1 MKKLTAYLKL
11 AAFLSITAPLLAGCA
26 LETRNGNKEVE
37 ERQVLRKQ
45 ISTVQASAADMN
57 ARFQDLE
64 DGQRRL
70 QGRLEAM
77 EAMSRK
83 EGSSSSKALAASEQ
97 RQKEVDAAYREEFV
111 KMKTEIEALKSQINN
126 YEEGQRRSSQAAAAS
141 AAASEKDPF
150 GSAESKFEKKAW
162 REAILDYQ
170 RYRKDNPKGK
180 QFSTATYKIG
190 ASFQELGMVDEARA
204 FYEEVVSK
212 FPKSKDA
219 TRANAKLKSLKK

>member
-170 RYRKDNPKGK
+170 RYRKDNP
-180 QFSTATYKIG
+180 
-190 ASFQELGMVDEARA
+190 
-204 FYEEVVSK
+204 
-212 FPKSKDA
+212 
-219 TRANAKLKSLKK
+219 

>member
-1 MKKLTAYLKL
+1 MMKSLKAFLAL
-11 AAFLSITAPLLAGCA
+11 AALASTPLLTGCA
-26 LETRNGNKEVE
+26 LETRNGNREQE

-45 ISTVQASAADMN
+45 VTTLQATTADVN

-70 QGRLEAM
+70 QGRIEAM
-77 EAMSRK
+77 ELQSK
-83 EGSSSSKALAASEQ
+83 QSGSASSKTQAAAEQ
-97 RQKEVDAAYREEFV
+97 RMKEIDAAYREEFI
-111 KMKTEIEALKSQINN
+111 KMRTEIDGLKSQLS
-126 YEEGQRRSSQAAAAS
+126 EMQEGQRRSSQAAAAS

-150 GSAESKFEKKAW
+150 ASAEDKFGKKAW

-219 TRANAKLKSLKK
+219 TRANAKLKALKK

>member
-1 MKKLTAYLKL
+1 MKKLLSKS
-11 AAFLSITAPLLAGCA
+11 AFLVAFSALSLTGCA
-26 LETRNGNKEVE
+26 LETRNGNREQE

-45 ISTVQASAADMN
+45 VTTLQASNADVN
-57 ARFQDLE
+57 ARFQDIE
-64 DGQRRL
+64 DSVRRL

-77 EAMSRK
+77 ELQSK
-83 EGSSSSKALAASEQ
+83 QSGSASTKAQVAAEQ

-111 KMKTEIEALKSQINN
+111 KMKTELEGLKSQLGSMQD
-126 YEEGQRRSSQAAAAS
+126 GQRRASEAAAAS

-150 GSAESKFEKKAW
+150 GSAEAKFEKKAW

-170 RYRKDNPKGK
+170 RYRKENPKGK
-180 QFSTATYKIG
+180 QFATATYKIG

-219 TRANAKLKSLKK
+219 SRSTAKLKALKK

>member
-1 MKKLTAYLKL
+1 MNKLLL
-11 AAFLSITAPLLAGCA
+11 LSIATSLLAGCA
-26 LETRNGNKEVE
+26 LETRNGTKEVE

-77 EAMSRK
+77 EAMSKK
-83 EGSSSSKALAASEQ
+83 EGSSSSKALQASEQ
-97 RQKEVDAAYREEFV
+97 RQKEIDAAYREEFV
-111 KMKTEIEALKSQINN
+111 KMKTEIEGLKSQINGF
-126 YEEGQRRSSQAAAAS
+126 EDGQRRASQASAAS
-141 AAASEKDPF
+141 AAAAAASDKDPF
-150 GSAESKFEKKAW
+150 GAAEEKFGKKAW
-162 REAILDYQ
+162 RDAILDYQ
-170 RYRKDNPKGK
+170 KYRRDNPKGK

-212 FPKSKDA
+212 FPKTKDA
-219 TRANAKLKSLKK
+219 TRANAKLKALKK